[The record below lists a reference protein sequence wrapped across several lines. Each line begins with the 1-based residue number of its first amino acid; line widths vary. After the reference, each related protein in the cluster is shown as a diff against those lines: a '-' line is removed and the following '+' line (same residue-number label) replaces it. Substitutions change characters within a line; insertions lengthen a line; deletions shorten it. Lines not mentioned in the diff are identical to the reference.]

1 MMLFLA
7 ASTQY
12 LGGVIV
18 DDFAQRVS
26 FSTATKN
33 LSLPEA
39 VDIGESSGQFLMKS
53 AVVILSCGAFLA
65 LAVNIAQIG
74 FQISPE
80 AMRFDP
86 SRLSPTS
93 GVKRVFSLRSL
104 FRACQALGKLIAVI
118 IVSAVLFQLHLNEIL
133 TIGDAFRTDTVA
145 FVQFCIYFGIV
156 GGATMVALSAIDL
169 AYQRWQHEQDMMMTK
184 QEMKEEA
191 KESEGSPHMK
201 GHIRKV
207 QREAAKLA
215 TLKEVAS
222 ATVVI
227 TNPTHFSVAI
237 RYDRSSMNAPV
248 VVSKGKG
255 AFAKRIRRRA
265 EESNVPIVEN
275 KPVARALYASTE
287 IGVEIPAALYFAVAQ
302 IIAKVYGMRR

>member
-1 MMLFLA
+1 MLFLA

-12 LGGVIV
+12 LGDVIIG
-18 DDFAQRVS
+18 DFAQRVA
-26 FSTATKN
+26 FSTTAKT
-33 LSLPEA
+33 LSLSDA
-39 VDIGESSGQFLMKS
+39 VNIGESSGQFLMKS
-53 AVVILSCGAFLA
+53 AVVILTCGAFLA

-80 AMRFDP
+80 AMRIDP
-86 SRLSPTS
+86 TRLSPAS
-93 GVKRVFSLRSL
+93 GLKRIFSLRSL
-104 FRACQALGKLIAVI
+104 FRAFQALAKLLALS
-118 IVSAVLFQLHLNEIL
+118 IVTAVLFQVHLGEIMR
-133 TIGDAFRTDTVA
+133 IGDTFKTDTVA

-156 GGATMVALSAIDL
+156 GGATMVVLSAVDL
-169 AYQRWQHEQDMMMTK
+169 AYQRWQHEQDLMMTK
-184 QEMKEEA
+184 QEMKEET

-222 ATVVI
+222 ATVVV

-255 AFAKRIRRRA
+255 AFAKRIKRRA
-265 EESNVPIVEN
+265 AESNVPIVEN

-287 IGVEIPAALYFAVAQ
+287 IGSEIPTALYFAVAQ
-302 IIAKVYGMRR
+302 IIAKVYGLR